1 MRKKEAKEKY
11 QEQTAKRCR
20 LSPLRAS
27 TFKSRKKIR
36 ITNKRS
42 DLKKKKKSVGIDV
55 EKLESSCIASGNV
68 KW

>member
-42 DLKKKKKSVGIDV
+42 DLKKKKKKCWYRCGEIRI
-55 EKLESSCIASGNV
+55 LMHC
-68 KW
+68 